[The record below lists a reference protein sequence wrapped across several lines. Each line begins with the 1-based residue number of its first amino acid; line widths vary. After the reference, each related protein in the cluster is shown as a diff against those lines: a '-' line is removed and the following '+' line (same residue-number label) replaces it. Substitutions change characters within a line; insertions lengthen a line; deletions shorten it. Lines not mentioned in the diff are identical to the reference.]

1 MSFPAASPEPS
12 SNANAVESI
21 FTESMRNRFSTSSP
35 LFQLPVSPTSRPSSF
50 SSISANQFWLELRI
64 GNTMSGSARP
74 RYSTSGLPQH
84 RNERKVI
91 ESVVLAAPPPT
102 EITFFL
108 SEISSARAAYRLG
121 SGSAKLS
128 IHGDLLSDT
137 VPSAQMSSVPG
148 LRKKL
153 SPIVVDESAAT
164 VRARFS
170 NVKRLRSGVQVNVGG
185 ASTSRPGGIWKST
198 LLSWK
203 PRPDTGA
210 AYHQLRSKEF
220 QPGCVSSGSKYEP
233 SPTILP
239 VTRRIPRARSDS
251 AIASTAVHV
260 ESQPPG
266 ASVSIV

>member
-1 MSFPAASPEPS
+1 M
-12 SNANAVESI
+12 
-21 FTESMRNRFSTSSP
+21 
-35 LFQLPVSPTSRPSSF
+35 
-50 SSISANQFWLELRI
+50 
-64 GNTMSGSARP
+64 
-74 RYSTSGLPQH
+74 
-84 RNERKVI
+84 
-91 ESVVLAAPPPT
+91 ESVVLAATPPT
-102 EITFFL
+102 EIPFFRN
-108 SEISSARAAYRLG
+108 EISRARAAYRFG

-128 IHGDLLSDT
+128 IHGDLLNVT

-170 NVKRLRSGVQVNVGG
+170 NVKRLRSGVHVITGG
-185 ASTSRPGGIWKST
+185 ASTNAPGVIWKST

-203 PRPDTGA
+203 PRPDIGA
-210 AYHQLRSKEF
+210 AYHQLRSNEF

-239 VTRRIPRARSDS
+239 VTPRIPRARRDS